1 MNTIISPS
9 ILSADFSRLGEEV
22 ETIKKCGLDWI
33 HFDVMDGH
41 FVPNISFGAV
51 VLKSLNKLGMFYDV
65 HLMITDPAKYVHD
78 FVKAGASLITF
89 HYETQNADKTYEIID
104 QIKKAGLKVG
114 LSIKP
119 NTPVEVLTPFL
130 KEIDLVLI
138 MSVEP
143 GFGGQSFMPLSLDK
157 ISWLAKMKK
166 ENGYQYLI
174 EVDGGINDITG
185 QQVKS
190 AGAEVLVAGS
200 YLFGHDDIQERI
212 NLLRGH

>member
-1 MNTIISPS
+1 MKTIVAPS
-9 ILSADFSRLGEEV
+9 ILSADFSKLGEEV
-22 ETIKKCGLDWI
+22 KTVKECGLEWI

-51 VLKSLNKLGMFYDV
+51 VLKSLANLNMFYDV
-65 HLMITDPAKYVHD
+65 HLMIEDPAKYIHD

-89 HYETQNADKTYEIID
+89 HLETQDEKGTLAIID

-119 NTPVEVLTPFL
+119 NTPVESLTPYL
-130 KEIDLVLI
+130 KDLDLVLV

-143 GFGGQSFMPLSLDK
+143 GFGGQSFMPMSIDK
-157 ISWLAKMKK
+157 IQWLVNAKKSS
-166 ENGYQYLI
+166 GYQFLI
-174 EVDGGINDITG
+174 EVDGGINEKTG
-185 QQVKS
+185 KLVIE

-200 YLFGHDDIQERI
+200 YLFGHQDIKERI
-212 NLLRGH
+212 ILLQGK